1 MTESEIHQLYSV
13 SSNSRP
19 QVGLRGERSG
29 RPGQDEGGH
38 LDGLHE
44 LRLRLE
50 VGAPHLLRRQV
61 PHALQPHRA
70 GSGGLG

>member
-1 MTESEIHQLYSV
+1 M
-13 SSNSRP
+13 
-19 QVGLRGERSG
+19 RGERRGG
-29 RPGQDEGGH
+29 RGQDEGGH
-38 LDGLHE
+38 LDGLHG

-70 GSGGLG
+70 GPGGLG